1 MNRSAYK
8 YNVSASFILNDEI
21 TDINPNYIQY
31 IVIESNYEV
40 IYMPIIYI
48 SMSVD
53 VNLYSKI
60 VNNEKSGK
68 IYLRVDRYNEYSQNK
83 LYKKYICDI

>member
-53 VNLYSKI
+53 VNL
-60 VNNEKSGK
+60 
-68 IYLRVDRYNEYSQNK
+68 
-83 LYKKYICDI
+83 